1 MAKFMLFESGDNI
14 VAALRPQLAKRS
26 AALSARTFGLLVAG
40 WFALAFAMGLL
51 ILTR

>member
-1 MAKFMLFESGDNI
+1 MAKFTLFESGDNV
-14 VAALRPQLAKRS
+14 VAALRPQLVKRG
-26 AALSARTFGLLVAG
+26 AALSARTFGVLVTG

>member
-1 MAKFMLFESGDNI
+1 MAKFMLYESGDNI
-14 VAALRPQLAKRS
+14 VAALRPQLAKKRG
-26 AALSARTFGLLVAG
+26 ALSARTFSVLVTG